1 MKSFEHGRGPSI
13 IPHDDANIYSY
24 FFYTCAHLLLIHVG
38 GEFPKNI
45 PGMPDMGDMN
55 PEEMQAVA
63 RQAQIQVSHV
73 L

>member
-24 FFYTCAHLLLIHVG
+24 FFTLVLIHVG